1 MEYRQRALHRR
12 RLDLSAEH
20 ALHDVLWQELSFV
33 YKRKDAAGK
42 QQPRSPMNKRHTL
55 LVILFFL
62 TLPLASLAIA
72 QQPETSPVPQTT
84 GSPVAT
90 PNERPVVQ
98 AENMDKMASTVT
110 RAAEMCETMMKKEMA
125 SAIHH
130 GGRHWIRNPPPP
142 RLDSFRGSRD
152 PVDHL
157 LEPIA

>member
-1 MEYRQRALHRR
+1 
-12 RLDLSAEH
+12 
-20 ALHDVLWQELSFV
+20 
-33 YKRKDAAGK
+33 
-42 QQPRSPMNKRHTL
+42 MNKRHTL

-90 PNERPVVQ
+90 PNKQPAAQ

-125 SAIHH
+125 SAPYTMAAGI
-130 GGRHWIRNPPPP
+130 GLGILLLIALILFVVLEIQWIIYWS
-142 RLDSFRGSRD
+142 RLLKRRS
-152 PVDHL
+152 
-157 LEPIA
+157 